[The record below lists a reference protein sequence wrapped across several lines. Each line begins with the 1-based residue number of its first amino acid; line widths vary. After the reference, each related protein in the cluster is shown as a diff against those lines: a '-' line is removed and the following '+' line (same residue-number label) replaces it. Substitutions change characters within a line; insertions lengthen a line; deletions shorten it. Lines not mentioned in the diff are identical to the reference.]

1 MPAQRAAITSA
12 TLKPLLIASIT
23 NQLPII
29 GFSEQFVQA
38 GALFGGVP
46 DFREIGRQT
55 AVIAQRLFRGESVGA
70 RDDAR
75 TFRFAY
81 NQRVARLLGVKAA
94 AETGGGELIVL
105 R

>member
-1 MPAQRAAITSA
+1 M
-12 TLKPLLIASIT
+12 
-23 NQLPII
+23 
-29 GFSEQFVQA
+29 
-38 GALFGGVP
+38 P

-55 AVIAQRLFRGESVGA
+55 AVIAQRLFRGETVGA

-94 AETGGGELIVL
+94 AETGGELIVL